1 MNIYLIGYRATGKTT
16 VGSALATKLNRR
28 FIDVDQ
34 IIEENTGMP
43 VSEIVTRFG
52 WDEFRRK
59 EAAVISDIAHNQQEK
74 SVVATGG
81 GVVLNPENTKNLRR
95 SGTVVWLD
103 APASTITL
111 RMESDPHTKT
121 LRPPLTENAMSLEE
135 EVKNTLGN
143 RLSLYEQ
150 ASHIRINTAGQ
161 NIEAIC
167 AKIIALIKDRL

>member
-16 VGSALATKLNRR
+16 VGRALATKLNRR

-34 IIEENTGMP
+34 IIEENAGMP
-43 VSEIVTRFG
+43 VSEIVNRFG

-59 EAAVISDIAHNQQEK
+59 EAAVISDIAQNQLEK
-74 SVVATGG
+74 RVVATGG
-81 GVVLNPENTKNLRR
+81 GVVLNPDNIKNLRQ
-95 SGTVVWLD
+95 SGIVVWLY
-103 APASTITL
+103 APAATITL
-111 RMESDPHTKT
+111 RMESDPQTQT
-121 LRPPLTENAMSLEE
+121 LRPPLTENAVSLGE
-135 EVKNTLGN
+135 EVKNTLAN

-167 AKIIALIKDRL
+167 AKIIALIGDRL